1 MPMKAPRTKASLS
14 LVKVETEEVAQK
26 KDTKEEAKH
35 NVNDF
40 MFSQTYLLLSI
51 RQEIFSNPHSTKTGP
66 NIA

>member
-1 MPMKAPRTKASLS
+1 MKALRTKASLS

-26 KDTKEEAKH
+26 KDTKEETKL

-40 MFSQTYLLLSI
+40 MLSQTYLLMSI
-51 RQEIFSNPHSTKTGP
+51 RQEILSTPHSTKTGP

>member
-1 MPMKAPRTKASLS
+1 MS

-40 MFSQTYLLLSI
+40 MFSQTYLLMSI
-51 RQEIFSNPHSTKTGP
+51 RQEILSTPHSTKTGP